1 MRNQRVCV
9 CVCVPDA
16 VKDWASVPNKTHVL
30 AKILEK
36 NVKLQDN
43 KYTNHKEP
51 CSYATVVKRK

>member
-1 MRNQRVCV
+1 V